1 MKFDCHVIVIGA
13 GSGGLVVASGAAQLG
28 AKVVLIESDKMG
40 GECLHTGCVPSKT
53 FLKSAHVADDIRNS
67 NYFGLRASLGNV
79 NLSEV
84 GKRVKS
90 VIKAIEPHD
99 SKERFE
105 SLGVDVFLQKG
116 TLIDKHT
123 VRVGERNI
131 TGKNIIIATG
141 SKPLVPPIPGLKDVA
156 YLTNEN
162 VFDLTT
168 LPKNLI
174 VLGGG
179 PVGLEFG
186 QGFRYL
192 GSEVSIVDMLPH
204 IFVKDD
210 PEVAPIMEKKLESEG
225 INLFLSSKI
234 IEVKK
239 ERKDIIVITERNGQK
254 KEVAGD
260 YILVALGRVPNT
272 KDLGLENAGIKTDKK
287 GYVVT
292 NERLQT
298 NVRNIYACGD
308 VTGPYLFTHMASYQA
323 GIIVRNIIFR
333 IPSKVD
339 YSGVA
344 WTTYTKPEVAHVGYT
359 EPWAKSLGLYKDSLM
374 VNLEEVDRAKA
385 EKDEIGFLKLIT
397 GKRNKLIGATV
408 VGEKAGEMIHLA
420 TLAIKRKLKA
430 TAFINLIFS
439 YPTEA
444 EIFKFA
450 SSELYKR
457 AFKGWMKKLIKA
469 LFL

>member
-13 GSGGLVVASGAAQLG
+13 GSGGLVVASGTAQLG

-40 GECLHTGCVPSKT
+40 GECLNTGCVPSKT

-67 NYFGLRASLGNV
+67 NYFGLGASLGNV

-174 VLGGG
+174 ILGGG

-323 GIIVRNIIFR
+323 GIIVKNIIFR
-333 IPSKVD
+333 LPSKVD
-339 YSGVA
+339 YSGVT

-359 EPWAKSLGLYKDSLM
+359 EQWAKSSGLYKESLM

>member
-13 GSGGLVVASGAAQLG
+13 GSGGLVVASGTAQLG

-40 GECLHTGCVPSKT
+40 GECLNTGCVPSKT

-67 NYFGLRASLGNV
+67 NYFGLGASLGNV

-323 GIIVRNIIFR
+323 GIIVKNIIFR
-333 IPSKVD
+333 LPSKVD
-339 YSGVA
+339 YSGVT

-359 EPWAKSLGLYKDSLM
+359 EQWAKSSGLYKESLM

>member
-1 MKFDCHVIVIGA
+1 MKFDYHVIVIGA

-28 AKVVLIESDKMG
+28 AKVALIEAHKMG
-40 GECLHTGCVPSKT
+40 GDCLNTGCVPSKT
-53 FLKSAHVADDIRNS
+53 FLKSAHIADDIRNS
-67 NYFGLRASLGNV
+67 SRFGLKATIKDV

-84 GKRVKS
+84 MKRVKS

-333 IPSKVD
+333 IPSKIN
-339 YSGVA
+339 YSTVT

-359 EPWAKSLGLYKDSLM
+359 EPWAKSLGLYKDSAV

-457 AFKGWMKKLIKA
+457 AFKEWMKKLIKA